1 MSIEIGSR
9 VYVVTNVEAGWD
21 CVRGVYSTYE
31 SLLEYFLEI
40 YEDDEDDEDS
50 DGITENTT
58 LDELED
64 FLCHIDSR
72 SIIHYEYLR

>member
-1 MSIEIGSR
+1 MSLEIGST

-31 SLLEYFLEI
+31 SLLDYFLER
-40 YEDDEDDEDS
+40 YEDDKDG

-58 LDELED
+58 LDKLED
-64 FLCHIDSR
+64 FLQKNDSR
-72 SIIHYEYLR
+72 NIIHYKRLN